1 MSQMIE
7 ECTARAIETDW
18 DEVSTR
24 SYDMWALARVWE
36 RSRLGPLKITS
47 DAIEF
52 LDWEEI
58 RCTGRQHRRS
68 DLCPWDLASVLPPN
82 PGEGEVLSIPR
93 RGPRALSRGP
103 ALRGPEGSYHGSHL
117 AQDPPRDRGRGGIPR
132 FPGLANEEVSGAVG
146 RGGERVGSPGYR

>member
-58 RCTGRQHRRS
+58 RCADVDTAVLTYVRGISPAYFLRIRAKGKSYQFLVEGREHFRGDLPFAVRKEVTTGVTWLRI
-68 DLCPWDLASVLPPN
+68 LLATAAAAVFLASLVWRM
-82 PGEGEVLSIPR
+82 R
-93 RGPRALSRGP
+93 R
-103 ALRGPEGSYHGSHL
+103 
-117 AQDPPRDRGRGGIPR
+117 
-132 FPGLANEEVSGAVG
+132 
-146 RGGERVGSPGYR
+146 